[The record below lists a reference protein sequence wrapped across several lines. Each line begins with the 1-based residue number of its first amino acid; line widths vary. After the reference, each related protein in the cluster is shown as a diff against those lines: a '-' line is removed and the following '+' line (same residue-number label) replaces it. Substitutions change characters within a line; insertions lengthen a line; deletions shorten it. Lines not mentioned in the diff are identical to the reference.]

1 MAFEDILAYV
11 IGGVGLFIFI
21 LYMIEWALR
30 WDYEC
35 LVEVEPGVYYKKIDC
50 KKEINE
56 EGKEIWVPKSIRR
69 KPAYINIKRHKVGFW
84 KGLWAYFKYGSGGS
98 VMDKYM

>member
-35 LVEVEPGVYYKKIDC
+35 LVEVKPGVYYKKIDC

-56 EGKEIWVPKSIRR
+56 EGKEIWVPKSINR
-69 KPAYINIKRHKVGFW
+69 KPAYIAKKKKGIGLSIKDWWNSDRPSSIN
-84 KGLWAYFKYGSGGS
+84 KY
-98 VMDKYM
+98 Y